1 MQSRWGENRQ
11 NGSDG
16 MHRNITE
23 MFMVK
28 SPRYWEKNMPV
39 SFVLRTRWE
48 RKKNTLYLKSYHCS
62 KDMTDSREPPEIVQ
76 VKKNPVQ
83 LSTQKGLRWL
93 HVVWKR
99 LGVSEWVDRPP
110 PPLHLPLRR
119 LSYGTL
125 GAPPRSRWNWR
136 GRSSSLDTYDRQ
148 EEQAIEGQ
156 LPAIENGQKL
166 ASVFIKVIGLY
177 ED

>member
-1 MQSRWGENRQ
+1 
-11 NGSDG
+11 

-110 PPLHLPLRR
+110 PPTAPSSQTAFLWYSGGATSQSLELKREEFFIRYLRQTGGTSDWRSITSHRKWTETGICIHKGDQPL
-119 LSYGTL
+119 
-125 GAPPRSRWNWR
+125 
-136 GRSSSLDTYDRQ
+136 
-148 EEQAIEGQ
+148 
-156 LPAIENGQKL
+156 
-166 ASVFIKVIGLY
+166 
-177 ED
+177 

>member
-11 NGSDG
+11 KNGSDG

-110 PPLHLPLRR
+110 PPHCTFLSDGFPMVLWGRHLVVTGTEEGGVLH
-119 LSYGTL
+119 
-125 GAPPRSRWNWR
+125 
-136 GRSSSLDTYDRQ
+136 
-148 EEQAIEGQ
+148 
-156 LPAIENGQKL
+156 
-166 ASVFIKVIGLY
+166 
-177 ED
+177 